1 MAYKA
6 RLQTCIVALF
16 VFFPSSQ
23 GALYGRQ
30 VDPASLHLDA
40 HAPQELLSK
49 PYPHLELF
57 PENIMKPYDAFDFPW
72 LEAPA
77 EILPSNFQYILKP
90 FFLQNMPW
98 LC

>member
-6 RLQTCIVALF
+6 RLQTCILALF
-16 VFFPSSQ
+16 VLFPRISEAVSD
-23 GALYGRQ
+23 RR
-30 VDPASLHLDA
+30 VDDA
-40 HAPQELLSK
+40 PSRDSIQRDLLSK
-49 PYPHLELF
+49 PYPHIELF

-77 EILPSNFQYILKP
+77 EILPNNFYYILKP
-90 FFLQNMPW
+90 FFLQNLPW

>member
-6 RLQTCIVALF
+6 RMQTCIVALF
-16 VFFPSSQ
+16 VFFSSALLAASRQ
-23 GALYGRQ
+23 PAVHSGIQVGA
-30 VDPASLHLDA
+30 A
-40 HAPQELLSK
+40 HSEMLSK
-49 PYPHLELF
+49 PYPHIELF
-57 PENIMKPYDAFDFPW
+57 PENIMKPYDSFDFPW

-77 EILPSNFQYILKP
+77 EILPSSFQYILKP